1 MSIVMHISLAANAK
15 SQSGSCQYY
24 PKSIFLYYGI
34 LIWNNWP
41 SAIKNHKVRKESTMH
56 IRDKFLVVLMVFI
69 LVFSIYS
76 LTKINRLQEDI
87 AYLSSSLHGQIS
99 SLSHQISSAN
109 YLITELTREQE
120 RVMNWDF
127 TVDMENSSWDQVDLN
142 LDFTLREVQSG
153 QDVRVFYRDENGQ
166 EWINVEPQDLGG
178 NSYRAVLTVSQ
189 QYEYQYKIM
198 AGNRVELER
207 SIPVSHYVSM
217 PVFAEM
223 GLSGTSKNAVLEL
236 YLFQPGPALN
246 RPTRINLYYYNQER
260 LVKTEA
266 IYAGEAFTGEPP
278 WQGPHYFPFNENFSR
293 IDLEVVYQD
302 GRVDKGEIW
311 PGIEYLENI
320 KSIY

>member
-1 MSIVMHISLAANAK
+1 M
-15 SQSGSCQYY
+15 Q
-24 PKSIFLYYGI
+24 
-34 LIWNNWP
+34 
-41 SAIKNHKVRKESTMH
+41 T
-56 IRDKFLVVLMVFI
+56 RDRFIVVLMVFI
-69 LVFSIYS
+69 LVFGTYS

-120 RVMNWDF
+120 RVLNWDF
-127 TVDMENSSWDQVDLN
+127 TVDMENSNWDQVYLN
-142 LDFTLREVQSG
+142 LDFTLRKVQSG
-153 QDVRVFYRDENGQ
+153 QDVLVFYRDENGQ
-166 EWINVEPQDLGG
+166 EWTNVELQDLRG
-178 NSYRAVLTVSQ
+178 NSYRAVFTVSQ
-189 QYEYQYKIM
+189 QYKYQYKIM
-198 AGNRVELER
+198 AGNRVEHER
-207 SIPVSHYVSM
+207 GIPVSHYVSM
-217 PVFAEM
+217 PVFAEI

-260 LVKTEA
+260 LVKTEV
-266 IYAGEAFTGEPP
+266 IYAGEAYSGEPP
-278 WQGPHYFPFNENFSR
+278 WQGPHSFQFGENFTR

-311 PGIEYLENI
+311 PGIEYLENV